1 MSPGPDQS
9 DPVDPVAERV
19 RSMAHTMLSSKQ
31 GRWSLPHARSAL
43 RRDLP
48 PDEPALWMALD
59 LYRLYPDDAPLDAPT
74 FMRAATAVAAA
85 AQLWARAGITHRA
98 TSPERDTT
106 LAAALARIAR
116 SRPGTQERFTRLLQ
130 SSTLDEVRAGL
141 RSLLHRFPADSR
153 LDVSALAADF
163 YALQSPAASRTVRQ
177 RWAHVFTQTQ
187 ARSRRTPASAHG
199 KADPS

>member
-1 MSPGPDQS
+1 MSPGPDQP
-9 DPVDPVAERV
+9 DQVAERV
-19 RSMAHTMLSSKQ
+19 RSVAHTMLSSKQ
-31 GRWSLPHARSAL
+31 GRWSLPRNRAAL

-48 PDEPALWMALD
+48 PDEPGLWMALD
-59 LYRLYPDDAPLDAPT
+59 LYRLHPDGAPLDAPT
-74 FMRAATAVAAA
+74 FARAATAVAAA

-98 TSPERDTT
+98 TSPDRDTT
-106 LAAALARIAR
+106 LGAALARI
-116 SRPGTQERFTRLLQ
+116 SRFVPGAEEGFTRLLK

-141 RSLLHRFPADSR
+141 RPLLHRAPADFR

-163 YALQSPAASRTVRQ
+163 YVLQSPAGSRAVRQ
-177 RWAHVFTQTQ
+177 RWAHGFTETL